1 MRRAGARSAP
11 FIALV
16 GLVALVAGGCQ
27 YLLGY
32 PTGPDV
38 ALPSPSAAYRE
49 GHATISVGT
58 DPVIT
63 LGALSQPGTFD
74 TMLGSEATFRG
85 DDGWYLRV
93 IGATSG
99 SGFMQTAFVQLDR
112 IAGGE
117 HWTTADPSR
126 CVVTIATAD
135 KDALRGSAS
144 CKGLRWSDA
153 IAGGMYGGLAPSYIV
168 GQPAFDAEI
177 TFEATPR
184 TPQA

>member
-1 MRRAGARSAP
+1 M
-11 FIALV
+11 ALALIV
-16 GLVALVAGGCQ
+16 GLAALVAGGCQ

-32 PTGPDV
+32 PTDPNF

-49 GHATISVGT
+49 GHATVSLGKQ
-58 DPVIT
+58 PAIT
-63 LGALSQPGTFD
+63 LGQLSQPGTFD
-74 TMLGSEATFRG
+74 TMLGAEATFRG
-85 DDGWYLRV
+85 DDGWYLRIV
-93 IGATSG
+93 GATAG
-99 SGFMQTAFVQLDR
+99 GGFMQTAFIQLDR
-112 IAGGE
+112 ISGGE
-117 HWTTADPSR
+117 HWTTVDPSR
-126 CVVTIATAD
+126 CVVTITAAD

-153 IAGGMYGGLAPSYIV
+153 VAGGMYGGLEPAYID